1 MIAPLRLGKSRV
13 VYILFLFLL
22 EVAVGSSMI
31 NLEKLNTGITRLV
44 SVKKYPVTRPQN
56 VPRRTKGRVF
66 RLGVLH
72 SKEMTEA
79 MLLRNRRG
87 FVNSQVNTVAHAP
100 SIYHWLFHRCGV
112 PFEETQEL
120 ANSGGLTV
128 NGKTVDRSGLESQ
141 MEWVELQKL
150 DIRIRVE
157 ASTADRTSGFTI
169 DNNSKSTNNDGRK
182 GDSNGLPAVMWV
194 PALKRALH
202 RQYFFVY
209 LQPGISI
216 TSDQTDPR
224 SFVHRLTPLVGSVA
238 GIGMNILRPI
248 GFMNGMKG
256 FGLATNDVSM
266 VRYWNNEFLG
276 NFGVYDVRFARGVP
290 SEVLRRLAE
299 EVQQLLNDGI
309 RKQLS
314 KDVIVPCECT
324 LEPTSAYKKQ
334 HHKHKGDF
342 VAGLYSKPLHD
353 ERLII
358 RSPLLPYRVA
368 RKIRRAGGFIT
379 MVRSGPFSLP
389 PSLPQTKQR
398 PLLPQELA
406 LMFTF
411 ERKLKTN
418 RVVLSLR
425 EFEADNDL
433 DGIEPEVI
441 LPSA

>member
-1 MIAPLRLGKSRV
+1 M
-13 VYILFLFLL
+13 
-22 EVAVGSSMI
+22 SSMI
-31 NLEKLNTGITRLV
+31 NLERLNTGLTRV
-44 SVKKYPVTRPQN
+44 ASVKNYPVTRPQQL
-56 VPRRTKGRVF
+56 PRTTKGRVF

-112 PFEETQEL
+112 PFEEAQEL
-120 ANSGGLTV
+120 AMSGGLTV
-128 NGKTVDRSGLESQ
+128 NGAAVDRSRLETQ
-141 MEWVELQKL
+141 LEWDALQKL

-157 ASTADRTSGFTI
+157 ASTADRTSGPTV
-169 DNNSKSTNNDGRK
+169 DNNTNTRDAHK
-182 GDSNGLPAVMWV
+182 GSSSGSANVMWV

-209 LQPGISI
+209 LHPGISI

-256 FGLATNDVSM
+256 IGLATNDVSM

-290 SEVLRRLAE
+290 SDVLQGLTDEVNN
-299 EVQQLLNDGI
+299 VLNDGI
-309 RKQLS
+309 RRQLS
-314 KDVIVPCECT
+314 KDVNVPCACT
-324 LEPTSAYKKQ
+324 LEPVPTSAK
-334 HHKHKGDF
+334 HRHAHKGDF

-368 RKIRRAGGFIT
+368 RKVRRLGGFVT
-379 MVRSGPFSLP
+379 MVRSGPFALP

-398 PLLPQELA
+398 PLSPQELA

-411 ERKLKTN
+411 ERRLKTN

-425 EFEADNDL
+425 EFDADNDL
-433 DGIEPEVI
+433 DGVAPEVI
-441 LPSA
+441 LPFT

>member
-1 MIAPLRLGKSRV
+1 
-13 VYILFLFLL
+13 
-22 EVAVGSSMI
+22 MI
-31 NLEKLNTGITRLV
+31 NLEKLNTGLTRV
-44 SVKKYPVTRPQN
+44 ASVKKYPVTRPQQL
-56 VPRRTKGRVF
+56 PRKTKGRVF

-100 SIYHWLFHRCGV
+100 SMYHWLFHRCGI

-120 ANSGGLTV
+120 VMSGGLTV
-128 NGKTVDRSGLESQ
+128 DGVAIDRSRLESQ
-141 MEWVELQKL
+141 MEWAALRKL

-157 ASTADRTSGFTI
+157 ASTADRTSGPTL
-169 DNNSKSTNNDGRK
+169 DNWTNTEDSRK
-182 GDSNGLPAVMWV
+182 GGSSGCATVMWV
-194 PALKRALH
+194 PAMKRALH

-209 LQPGISI
+209 LHPGVSI

-224 SFVHRLTPLVGSVA
+224 SFVHRLTPLVGKVA

-256 FGLATNDVSM
+256 LGLATNDVSM

-276 NFGVYDVRFARGVP
+276 NFGVYDIRFARGVP
-290 SEVLRRLAE
+290 SEVVQRLAD
-299 EVQQLLNDGI
+299 EVNEVLDEGI

-314 KDVIVPCECT
+314 KDVKVPCTCT
-324 LEPTSAYKKQ
+324 LEPVLTSAKHQ
-334 HHKHKGDF
+334 HNHKGDF
-342 VAGLYSKPLHD
+342 VAGLYSKPLHN
-353 ERLII
+353 ERLIV

-368 RKIRRAGGFIT
+368 RKVRRVGGFVT
-379 MVRSGPFSLP
+379 MVRSGPFALP
-389 PSLPQTKQR
+389 PLLPQTKQR
-398 PLLPQELA
+398 PLSPQELA

-411 ERKLKTN
+411 ERRLKTN

-425 EFEADNDL
+425 EFDADSDL
-433 DGIEPEVI
+433 DGVDPGVI
-441 LPSA
+441 LPFA